1 MATNSDAHLAIINPY
16 SVTGNEE
23 IAMKFRDNQYTPE
36 ERLADLLSRLTLDE
50 KVHMLST
57 HQHAVPR
64 LGIGEWFVGC
74 EVARGF
80 VSKNPDEPSTVFP
93 QPIGLASTFDPELM
107 HTLGEIAGNEA
118 RNYHQQKPNGRLM
131 LWGPTVDPER
141 DPRWGRTEEGYG
153 EDPYLIGEMTKAYT
167 KGMAGDD
174 PYYLKTVPTL
184 KHFCANNNEEGRIN
198 CSADVTMRTLHE
210 YYYEAFRIPITE
222 GGAHS
227 IMCAYNELAGVP
239 ACMNPDLQSLVKET
253 WGLDFVVTDGADF
266 SQNVLAHRSHR
277 THGEALAACIKS
289 GTDVMTDNSDLVAAA
304 AYDALRRNLLTEEDI
319 DRTIGR
325 SLAGRMRLG
334 EFDEVHPYKNIQ
346 VEVDSE
352 ESRRVNR
359 RAAMEQMCLL
369 KNTGILPLQK
379 GKKIAV
385 IGPIADENYRD
396 WYTGVFSY
404 AVSIRKGLAEVFG
417 EENVLFDNGYDI
429 AAVRSC
435 KNGKYLSVQAD
446 SQLRACGEEITAAE
460 KFELHDWDFGS
471 LNLKSCLNG
480 KYVTENST
488 YKAISDTPYEWFI
501 REWLKPTQ
509 LEDGTW
515 RYRAW
520 YDWEMDIA
528 VNEEDYL
535 TAVPSARPSENR
547 RFEQIIVESGVERAA
562 ALAKQADYAVVCL
575 GNHPMQVAR
584 ECYDRKS
591 LALPRHQQELIRAV
605 FAANPNT
612 ILVVAASYP
621 FSICE
626 EQKKL
631 PAIVYTTH
639 AGAEL
644 GTAVAATLTG
654 ENNPAARCPITWYRS
669 EHELP
674 DILEYDIIEHDST
687 YLYYTGKPLY
697 AFGHGLS
704 YSSFVYRSFHVEC
717 VEKKITA
724 IVEVEN
730 TSDVDGD
737 EVVQIYFHPDAPSVK
752 RPLRQLCGFLRV
764 HIPAHERVKAEI
776 PIPYRA
782 LEFYDVSREKRC
794 VEQGRYTF
802 MAGASSEDIRLTQK
816 TEICGEVIPPRDLS
830 RQIRLKNYDR
840 VRNAKMHFSYGK
852 NDWYVQSGDWGG
864 SVILKNGAF
873 CDYSCAEIQAAAP
886 CNAGKVSVYAG
897 EVLLGETE
905 IVPSGCADDFGVY
918 RILLEKYSGRENM
931 RLELHGMISIYSVQL
946 V

>member
-1 MATNSDAHLAIINPY
+1 
-16 SVTGNEE
+16 
-23 IAMKFRDNQYTPE
+23 MKFRDNHYTPE

-64 LGIGEWFVGC
+64 LGIGEWYVGC

-80 VSKNPDEPSTVFP
+80 VSKDPHEPSTVFP
-93 QPIGLASTFDPELM
+93 QPIGLASTFDSELM

-118 RNYHQQKPNGRLM
+118 RYYYQQKPNGRLM

-184 KHFCANNNEEGRIN
+184 KHFCANNNEEQRIN

-227 IMCAYNELAGVP
+227 IMCAYNELGGVP
-239 ACMNPDLQSLVKET
+239 ACMNPDLQPLVKDT

-277 THGEALAACIKS
+277 THAEALAACIKS
-289 GTDVMTDNSDLVAAA
+289 GTDVMTDNSDMVAAA
-304 AYDALRRNLLTEEDI
+304 AYDALNRNLLTEEDI

-334 EFDEVHPYKNIQ
+334 EFDEVHPYKNMQ

-352 ESRRVNR
+352 ESRKVNR

-404 AVSIRKGLAEVFG
+404 AVSIRKGLEEAVG
-417 EENVLFDNGYDI
+417 AENVLFDNGYDI
-429 AAVRSC
+429 AAIRSC
-435 KNGKYLSVQAD
+435 KNGRYLSVLED
-446 SQLRACGEEITAAE
+446 GLILACGEEITAAE

-480 KYVTENST
+480 KYVTENGT
-488 YKAISDTPYEWFI
+488 YKAISETPYEWFI
-501 REWLKPTQ
+501 REWFKPTR

-520 YDWEMDIA
+520 FDWDMDIA
-528 VNEEDYL
+528 VDEEDHL
-535 TAVPSARPSENR
+535 IAVPSARPSKNR
-547 RFEQIIVESGVERAA
+547 RFEQVIVENGAKRAA
-562 ALAKQADYAVVCL
+562 ALAGKADYAIVCL

-626 EQKKL
+626 EQEKL

-644 GTAVAATLTG
+644 GTAVAATLMG
-654 ENNPAARCPITWYRS
+654 ENNPAARCPLTWYRS
-669 EHELP
+669 EQELP
-674 DILEYDIIEHDST
+674 DILEYDIIGADST

-704 YSSFVYRSFHVEC
+704 YSSFRYDSFTVES
-717 VEKKITA
+717 VESGIRA
-724 IVEVEN
+724 SVMVEN
-730 TSDVDGD
+730 TSDTDGD
-737 EVVQIYFHPDAPSVK
+737 EVVQIYFRPENPSVK
-752 RPLRQLCGFLRV
+752 RPIKQLCGFRRV
-764 HIPAHERVKAEI
+764 HIPAHERVCVTIKI
-776 PIPYRA
+776 PRRA

-794 VEQGRYTF
+794 VEEGRYTF
-802 MAGASSEDIRLTQK
+802 MAGASSEDIRLIQS
-816 TEICGEVIPPRDLS
+816 IFISGEVIPPRNLS
-830 RQIRLKNYDR
+830 RQIRLKNYDS
-840 VRNAKMHFSYGK
+840 VRNGKLSFTFAK

-864 SVILKNGAF
+864 SVILKNAAF
-873 CDYSCAEIQAAAP
+873 EGYTLAEVQAAAP
-886 CNAGKVSVYAG
+886 CNPGKVSVYAG
-897 EVLLGETE
+897 ERLLGEME
-905 IVPSGCADDFGVY
+905 IKPSACPDDFSVY
-918 RILLEKYSGRENM
+918 RIPLESFSGWDELRMELKGGVSVYS
-931 RLELHGMISIYSVQL
+931 LQL
-946 V
+946 S

>member
-1 MATNSDAHLAIINPY
+1 
-16 SVTGNEE
+16 
-23 IAMKFRDNQYTPE
+23 MKFRNNQYPPE

-57 HQHAVPR
+57 HHYAVPR
-64 LGIGEWFVGC
+64 LGLSEWYVGC

-80 VSKNPDEPSTVFP
+80 VSKKAEEPSTVFP

-107 HTLGEIAGNEA
+107 EKLGEIAGNEA
-118 RNYHQQKPNGRLM
+118 RYYYQQKPDSKLM

-141 DPRWGRTEEGYG
+141 DPRWGRTEEAYG

-167 KGMAGDD
+167 RGMAGDD

-210 YYYEAFRIPITE
+210 YYYEAFRVPITE

-239 ACMNPDLQSLVKET
+239 ACMNPDLQPLVKDT
-253 WGLDFVVTDGADF
+253 WGLDFIVTDGADF
-266 SQNVLAHRSHR
+266 SQNVLAHRSHK
-277 THGEALAACIKS
+277 THAEALAACIKN
-289 GTDVMTDNSDLVAAA
+289 GTDVMTDHADMVAAA
-304 AYDALRRNLLTEEDI
+304 AYDALKRGLLTEADI
-319 DRTIGR
+319 DRTVGS

-334 EFDEVHPYKNIQ
+334 EFDEKHPYKNMQ

-352 ESRRVNR
+352 ESRCTNR

-369 KNTGILPLQK
+369 KNSGILPIPK

-396 WYTGVFSY
+396 WYTGVASY
-404 AVSIRKGLAEVFG
+404 AISIREGLEELFGAENIF
-417 EENVLFDNGYDI
+417 FDNGYDI
-429 AAVRSC
+429 AAIRSC
-435 KNGKYLSVQAD
+435 KNGCYLSVQ
-446 SQLRACGEEITAAE
+446 EEDGCVCASSSEIGIAE
-460 KFELHDWDFGS
+460 QFELHDWDFGS
-471 LNLKSCLNG
+471 LNLKSCRNG
-480 KYVTENST
+480 KYVTENGS
-488 YKAISDTPYEWFI
+488 YKAIGDTPYEWFI
-501 REWLKPTQ
+501 REWFKPTQ

-520 YDWEMDIA
+520 FDWDMDIIIG
-528 VNEEDYL
+528 EDGVL
-535 TAVPSARPSENR
+535 TTAPAARPSEDR
-547 RFEQIIVESGVERAA
+547 RFEQVIVESGAKRAA
-562 ALAKQADYAVVCL
+562 ALAKTADYAVVCL

-591 LALPRHQQELIRAV
+591 LSLPKHQQELIRAV
-605 FAANPNT
+605 SDANPNT
-612 ILVVAASYP
+612 ILVIAASYP

-626 EQKKL
+626 EQEKL

-644 GTAVAATLTG
+644 GTAVAATLSG
-654 ENNPAARCPITWYRS
+654 ENNPAARCPITWYTS

-704 YSSFVYRSFHVEC
+704 YSSFAYQSFTVES
-717 VEKKITA
+717 VENRILA
-724 IVEVEN
+724 SVEVEN
-730 TSDVDGD
+730 TSDRDGD
-737 EVVQIYFHPDAPSVK
+737 EVVQIYFRPDAPSVK
-752 RPLRQLCGFLRV
+752 RPIRQLCGFQRV
-764 HIPAHERVKAEI
+764 HIPAHEKVKVSIEI
-776 PIPYRA
+776 PRRA

-794 VEQGRYTF
+794 VEQGDYTF
-802 MAGASSEDIRLTQK
+802 MAGASSADIRLTQQ
-816 TEICGEVIPPRDLS
+816 IQVSGDVIPPRDLAKKTC
-830 RQIRLKNYDR
+830 LKNYDR
-840 VRNAKMHFSYGK
+840 IRNAKMRFSYEK
-852 NDWYVQSGDWGG
+852 NDWYMQSGDWGG
-864 SVILKNGAF
+864 SVILKRADLCG
-873 CDYSCAEIQAAAP
+873 YTCAEVQAAAP
-886 CNAGKVSVYAG
+886 CVAGTLSVYAG
-897 EVLLGETE
+897 ETLLGETE
-905 IVPSGCADDFGVY
+905 VRPSACPDDFAVY
-918 RILLEKYSGRENM
+918 HIPLERFSGIADL
-931 RLELHGMISIYSVQL
+931 RLELKGMLSVYSVQL
-946 V
+946 S

>member
-1 MATNSDAHLAIINPY
+1 MI
-16 SVTGNEE
+16 
-23 IAMKFRDNQYTPE
+23 FRNNQYTPE

-50 KVHMLST
+50 KVYMLST

-64 LGIGEWFVGC
+64 LGIGEWYVGC

-118 RNYHQQKPNGRLM
+118 RCYYQQRPDGRLM

-167 KGMAGDD
+167 RGLAGDD

-184 KHFCANNNEEGRIN
+184 KHFCANNNEEQRIN

-227 IMCAYNELAGVP
+227 IMCAYNELGGVP
-239 ACMNPDLQSLVKET
+239 ACMNPDLQPLVKDT

-277 THGEALAACIKS
+277 THAEALAACIKS
-289 GTDVMTDNSDLVAAA
+289 GTDVMTDNSDMVAAA
-304 AYDALRRNLLTEEDI
+304 AYDALKRNLLTEEDI

-334 EFDEVHPYKNIQ
+334 EFDEVHPYKNMQ
-346 VEVDSE
+346 VEADSE
-352 ESRRVNR
+352 ESRKVNR

-404 AVSIRKGLAEVFG
+404 AVSIRKGLEETVGA
-417 EENVLFDNGYDI
+417 ENVLFDNGYDI
-429 AAVRSC
+429 AVIRSC
-435 KNGKYLSVQAD
+435 KNGRYLSVLED
-446 SQLRACGEEITAAE
+446 GQLRVCGEEITAAE

-480 KYVTENST
+480 KYVTENGT
-488 YKAISDTPYEWFI
+488 YKAISETPYEWFI
-501 REWLKPTQ
+501 REWFKPTR

-520 YDWEMDIA
+520 FDWDMDIA
-528 VNEEDYL
+528 VDEEDHL
-535 TAVPSARPSENR
+535 IAVPSARPSENR
-547 RFEQIIVESGVERAA
+547 RFEQVIVENGAERAA
-562 ALAKQADYAVVCL
+562 ALAGEADYAIVCL

-626 EQKKL
+626 EQEKL

-644 GTAVAATLTG
+644 GTAVAATLMG
-654 ENNPAARCPITWYRS
+654 ENNPAARCPLTWYRS
-669 EHELP
+669 EQELP
-674 DILEYDIIEHDST
+674 DILEYDIIGADST

-704 YSSFVYRSFHVEC
+704 YSSFRYDSFTVET
-717 VEKKITA
+717 VESGIRASVT
-724 IVEVEN
+724 VEN
-730 TSDVDGD
+730 TSDTDGD
-737 EVVQIYFHPDAPSVK
+737 EVVQIYFRPENPSVK
-752 RPLRQLCGFLRV
+752 RPIKQLCGFRRV
-764 HIPAHERVKAEI
+764 HIPAHERVCVTIEI
-776 PIPYRA
+776 PRRA

-794 VEQGRYTF
+794 VEEGCYTF
-802 MAGASSEDIRLTQK
+802 MAGASSEDIRLIQSLF
-816 TEICGEVIPPRDLS
+816 ISGEVIPPRDLS
-830 RQIRLKNYDR
+830 RQIRLKNYDS
-840 VRNAKMHFSYGK
+840 VRNGKLSFTFAK
-852 NDWYVQSGDWGG
+852 NDWYVQSGDWGS
-864 SVILKNGAF
+864 SVILKNAAF
-873 CDYSCAEIQAAAP
+873 EGYTLAEVQAAAP
-886 CNAGKVSVYAG
+886 CDPGKVSVYAG
-897 EVLLGETE
+897 ERLLGETE
-905 IVPSGCADDFGVY
+905 IKPSACPDDFSVY
-918 RILLEKYSGRENM
+918 RIPLESFSGRDELC
-931 RLELHGMISIYSVQL
+931 LELKGGVSVYSLQL
-946 V
+946 S